1 MQRSP
6 AAVKATHLC
15 AKIKN
20 RIKTE
25 SPDFDVF
32 ISHRGIDTR
41 RSVAGILH
49 EHFSGLG
56 LWPFLDVKSMSPG
69 DNLIG
74 KIDSAIRSCR
84 VGVPVFSPRY
94 CESYYCLYELARMLR
109 SNKWIVPIFWNV
121 KPSELRVA
129 DENKRLSRFA
139 WAVEEAKCTV
149 GLSFDSTNGDWSELL
164 SSVSGAVMKL
174 VEEDER

>member
-56 LWPFLDVKSMSPG
+56 LRPFLDVKSMSPG

-84 VGVPVFSPRY
+84 VGVPVFSPR
-94 CESYYCLYELARMLR
+94 
-109 SNKWIVPIFWNV
+109 
-121 KPSELRVA
+121 
-129 DENKRLSRFA
+129 
-139 WAVEEAKCTV
+139 
-149 GLSFDSTNGDWSELL
+149 DWSELL
-164 SSVSGAVMKL
+164 TSVSGAVMKL